1 MLYFA
6 NPIYDTV
13 FKYWLE
19 DERVVKILL
28 SALLKKTVVEVEMRK
43 HEYANVYRDKIS
55 MFRIDFAAKVREE
68 DGHTHLVLIE
78 LQKTWLETETLRFRQ
93 YLGAQYANPDNMLKD
108 NHLSSRGI
116 PMVAVYLLGH
126 RVGNIEEPIL
136 YVKHRSY
143 DYEGNEVTQGLPD
156 PFVESLTHESII
168 VQIPRLYSRVNNRL
182 EKVLSLFDQTLKSDD
197 DNRVM
202 YIDESIYR
210 DDPEMMCLINRL
222 VAAAADAQV
231 RQNMNVE
238 EEFFQAIEERDT
250 LIMQREE
257 ALKQQKEQLAEQ
269 GQQLAEQGQQLAEQG
284 QQLAEQGQQLAE
296 QKDQLAEQGQQLAEQ
311 GQQLAEQGQQLAEQ
325 GQQLAE
331 QGQQLAEKEEQLA
344 EKEQRLSEQ
353 HSIIASSARQMKL
366 AGIPIEQIAAIT
378 HLSPAEIEVL

>member
-284 QQLAEQGQQLAE
+284 QQLAEQ
-296 QKDQLAEQGQQLAEQ
+296 KDQLAEQGQQLAEQ